1 VRFLKSIFAASAQI
15 YRMNMTHAPAA
26 ADFLIDQDWSRYSPQ
41 EHVTW
46 DRLFQRQTALL
57 KDRAAPE
64 FLAGLDAL
72 DLGAGGVPDLEKLS
86 RRLMRLTGW
95 RVEAVPGLIPAE
107 DFFRCLAERTFVAGR
122 FIRRPDQMDYL
133 EEPDIFHDVFGHTP
147 LLADPVFADYM
158 QAYGEGGLKASRLHA
173 LEPLSRLYW
182 YTVEFGLIRT
192 DKGLRNYGAGI
203 VSSPGETVYA
213 LESERPRRL
222 RFDLARV
229 MRTRYQIDRFQETY
243 FVIDSF
249 EDLLGQTLNPDFTPL
264 YQSLKP
270 LEALDPDRLYPGD
283 QAVAAG

>member
-1 VRFLKSIFAASAQI
+1 
-15 YRMNMTHAPAA
+15 MNMAHAPESASV
-26 ADFLIDQDWSRYSPQ
+26 LIDQEWSRYTPQ

-57 KDRAAPE
+57 KDRVAPE
-64 FLAGLDAL
+64 FLAGLEAL

-86 RRLMRLTGW
+86 RRLTRLTGW

-158 QAYGEGGLKASRLHA
+158 QAYGEGGLKASRMGA

-192 DKGLRNYGAGI
+192 DRGLRNYGAGI
-203 VSSPGETVYA
+203 VSSPGETVHA
-213 LESERPRRL
+213 LESPAPRRI

-229 MRTRYQIDRFQETY
+229 MRTRYRIDAFQETY

-249 EDLLGQTLNPDFTPL
+249 EDLLRQTLDPDFTPL

-270 LEALDPDRLYPGD
+270 LEALAPDRLYPGD
-283 QAVAAG
+283 ETIAIAP